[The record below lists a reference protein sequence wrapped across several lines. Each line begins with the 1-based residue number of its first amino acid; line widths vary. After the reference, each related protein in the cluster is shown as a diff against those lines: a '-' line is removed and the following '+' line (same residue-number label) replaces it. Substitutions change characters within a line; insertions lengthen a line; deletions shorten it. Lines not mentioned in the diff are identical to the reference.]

1 MPNSS
6 EADWD
11 EGHPLIT
18 DPRRDGAGEIL
29 NLRKAVRL
37 RMEKEHSDVDNS
49 SAGGEHKQG
58 SAVVYVSDTAP
69 TMRPDGATALD
80 SDDEGRLWFEG
91 DTGYL
96 YYWSGTEWVK
106 ISDGPTPQISQ
117 FEKNNAGALPS
128 LPYEQT
134 GLTPGSYIVWLYGA
148 SDYTSNTDPLTISAT
163 INGVTRTCLLSNQ
176 PDGNTPFNIP
186 FHITVTG
193 DGKCS
198 LSATSGIAWLG
209 SMSGILT
216 VAS

>member
-1 MPNSS
+1 MPNTG
-6 EADWD
+6 ANDWD

-37 RMEKEHSDVDNS
+37 RLDKEHSASAS
-49 SAGGEHKQG
+49 SGEGGEHKQG
-58 SAVVYVSDTAP
+58 SAVAYVSNTAP
-69 TMRPDGATALD
+69 TLRPDGSTSLD
-80 SDDEGRLWFEG
+80 SDDEGRLWYEE

-96 YYWSGTEWVK
+96 HYWTGAAWTQ
-106 ISDGPTPQISQ
+106 ITDGPTPQIAQ
-117 FEKNNAGALPS
+117 FEKNNAAALPS
-128 LPYEQT
+128 LPFTQT
-134 GLTPGSYIVWLYGA
+134 GLTAGTYLVWLYGA

-163 INGVTRTCLLSNQ
+163 INGVTRTCYLANQ
-176 PDGNTPFNIP
+176 PDGNVPFNIP

-193 DGKCS
+193 SGECS
-198 LSATSGIAWLG
+198 LTATSGIAWLG